1 MLTLLF
7 VFCLSS
13 LQKQT
18 TKKCA
23 HIPLFKNKIMEDY
36 IFDKL
41 KSIETYTLLAAK
53 KVLSL
58 EDVTLLTGLS
68 KSHIYK
74 LTYSHQIPHYKPTG
88 KQIYFD
94 RDEIESWLKRNRVDT
109 VEEIE
114 QQAVNYLVTGKK
126 KKGGCNDR

>member
-1 MLTLLF
+1 
-7 VFCLSS
+7 
-13 LQKQT
+13 
-18 TKKCA
+18 
-23 HIPLFKNKIMEDY
+23 MEDY
-36 IFDKL
+36 IIDKL
-41 KSIETYTLLAAK
+41 KCIETYTLLAAK
-53 KVLSL
+53 KILNL

>member
-1 MLTLLF
+1 
-7 VFCLSS
+7 
-13 LQKQT
+13 
-18 TKKCA
+18 
-23 HIPLFKNKIMEDY
+23 MEDY
-36 IFDKL
+36 IIDKL
-41 KSIETYTLLAAK
+41 KCIETYTLLAAK

-126 KKGGCNDR
+126 KKGGCND